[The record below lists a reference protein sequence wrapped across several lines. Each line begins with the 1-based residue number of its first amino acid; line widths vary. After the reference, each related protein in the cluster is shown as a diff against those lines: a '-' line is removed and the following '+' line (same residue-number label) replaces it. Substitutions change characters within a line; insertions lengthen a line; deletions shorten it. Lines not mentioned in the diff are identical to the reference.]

1 MIGLLIF
8 TVGMLLGMCWTFSMA
23 FQLGRNETLY
33 KISLGISIVFSIAYV
48 AWIICLINPGGIV

>member
-1 MIGLLIF
+1 
-8 TVGMLLGMCWTFSMA
+8 MLLGMCWTFSMA